1 MRKTGILAAAALTL
15 TAGVAT
21 AAFAP
26 ALAFAQ
32 DTWSARTAPAEA
44 RQDYAGRT
52 VRDSDGVVLGKIERV
67 VLGADGAAKQVLV
80 RPDGLKSPGYRV
92 LPVSGLKPQGDDL
105 GAPLTKAEF
114 DSLPLVDPPA
124 PRPRA

>member
-1 MRKTGILAAAALTL
+1 MRKTGILVAAALTL
-15 TAGVAT
+15 LAGVAP
-21 AAFAP
+21 A
-26 ALAFAQ
+26 ALAQ
-32 DTWSARTAPAEA
+32 ESWSARTAPAEA

-52 VRDSDGVVLGKIERV
+52 VRSSDGAELGKIERV

-105 GAPLTKAEF
+105 AAPLTKAEF

-124 PRPRA
+124 PRPKA